1 MIDVF
6 EILLRTYT
14 CNNKIGTNNNRR
26 VGAVEGM
33 DGTDS
38 RRRGQEHKL
47 PYSEDG
53 MNVWICFNFMNGR

>member
-38 RRRGQEHKL
+38 
-47 PYSEDG
+47 SEEEG
-53 MNVWICFNFMNGR
+53 ARALVAV

>member
-38 RRRGQEHKL
+38 
-47 PYSEDG
+47 SEEEG
-53 MNVWICFNFMNGR
+53 ARA